1 MVTLKTLKMIT
12 AVVLIQTEREK
23 VNSVGEILAEI
34 DGIVEVYSVS
44 GRYDLVAI
52 IRLETNEKL
61 AELMTEKITS
71 VEGIT
76 DTESMIA
83 FRKISKKDISFG

>member
-1 MVTLKTLKMIT
+1 MIT

-23 VNSVGEILAEI
+23 VNNVGEQLAEI
-34 DGIVEVYSVS
+34 DGVVEVYSVS
-44 GRYDLVAI
+44 GRYDLIAI
-52 IRLETNEKL
+52 MRLETNEQL
-61 AELMTEKITS
+61 AELMTEKLTG
-71 VEGIT
+71 VKGIT